1 MEKILKVIESGHQN
15 IQTTRVVFA
24 PGLRHLFSENRDPF
38 APLIVPEKEKPKKKA
53 GPAQPAPGKPGS
65 QQPNGEAIKVLE
77 ATIGGLPAI
86 PFELYQRIKESN
98 PRLYSD
104 LEYYG
109 ALFKNK
115 IGLSGMK
122 PSELKEEVA
131 QYRKLIAKAR
141 EEVELLVQTPL
152 QSSLSNLTFAGVIWD
167 KKETIGLIET
177 PDTKGHTIRVGSF
190 IGPNFGVVQSIDE
203 ERVVV
208 LERLRKY
215 DGKIVT
221 QTEFIE
227 FPHPDEQE

>member
-1 MEKILKVIESGHQN
+1 M
-15 IQTTRVVFA
+15 
-24 PGLRHLFSENRDPF
+24 
-38 APLIVPEKEKPKKKA
+38 
-53 GPAQPAPGKPGS
+53 
-65 QQPNGEAIKVLE
+65 E

-131 QYRKLIAKAR
+131 QYKKLIAKAR

-152 QSSLSNLTFAGVIWD
+152 QASLGSLTFAGVIWD
-167 KKETIGLIET
+167 EKETVGLIET

-190 IGPNFGVVQSIDE
+190 VGPNFGVVQSIDE

-221 QTEFIE
+221 QTQFIE
-227 FPHPDEQE
+227 FPHSDEE